1 MAENSSEQA
10 VLGPVPGVK
19 YPIKVEY
26 CGNCSMPFEYCEYYP
41 DQEGCSKWLE
51 KNLPDKFASLGLKS
65 AGDDKEPE
73 GEDDAKKRQKR
84 GGKGMV
90 KAKKKEAEVEKHII
104 LSIAPRGK
112 KKSVTVVQGLK
123 TCGIDL
129 KEASKFFG
137 KKFACSASVTGDDE
151 IVIQGDIKDDL
162 FDLIPEKWPDVD
174 EDWIEDIGSKK
185 RT

>member
-1 MAENSSEQA
+1 MAEVSSELD
-10 VLGPVPGVK
+10 VLGPTPGVK
-19 YPIKVEY
+19 YPIKVSY

-41 DQEGCSKWLE
+41 DQEGCNKWLE
-51 KNLPDKFASLGLKS
+51 KNLPEKFAALGLKS
-65 AGDDKEPE
+65 SADDKDGE

-129 KEASKFFG
+129 KVYPKA
-137 KKFACSASVTGDDE
+137 
-151 IVIQGDIKDDL
+151 
-162 FDLIPEKWPDVD
+162 
-174 EDWIEDIGSKK
+174 IEEQF
-185 RT
+185 